1 MKITW
6 NGDWNTLEVWCF
18 LFKEVQSSEKA
29 IPCVQSHDFYWDNK
43 TIRWTRSIITLQW
56 EWPKENFSV
65 QYQYN
70 NKQKCN
76 ENKERYKLGTYKLI
90 QYQILQINIIS
101 TCILWQTVRRI
112 ANEILGVKGLSGVFY
127 QRTGTCIEQS
137 SHHSPWVTAWYRF
150 DCTSIFDIQTKIQ
163 VSNKIL
169 IFISFPFHLFL
180 LLNVFREV
188 W

>member
-1 MKITW
+1 MPVSLVKIITFWHLIYFSSAPTFAECDASKNFKKTPGRAEWQLKITW

-18 LFKEVQSSEKA
+18 LLKEVQFSEKA

-76 ENKERYKLGTYKLI
+76 ENKERYKLETCKLI
-90 QYQILQINIIS
+90 QYQILQINTLRIVWQAARKIS
-101 TCILWQTVRRI
+101 S
-112 ANEILGVKGLSGVFY
+112 EIFRVKGLNFCN
-127 QRTGTCIEQS
+127 TDGT
-137 SHHSPWVTAWYRF
+137 
-150 DCTSIFDIQTKIQ
+150 
-163 VSNKIL
+163 L
-169 IFISFPFHLFL
+169 
-180 LLNVFREV
+180 
-188 W
+188 